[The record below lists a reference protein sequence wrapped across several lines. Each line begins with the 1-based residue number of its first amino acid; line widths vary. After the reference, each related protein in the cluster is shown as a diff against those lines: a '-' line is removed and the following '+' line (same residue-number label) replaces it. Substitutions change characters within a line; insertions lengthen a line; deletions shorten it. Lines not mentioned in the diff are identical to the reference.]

1 MKTTELVARAICLQN
16 HQHKQDLSWANT
28 PYYMDAAQAAMDAA
42 QAAITAH
49 LYAMKTPSRKTLE
62 GFAHEIGLTI
72 EEAADTW
79 AMVISAAE
87 KENGEI

>member
-1 MKTTELVARAICLQN
+1 MKTTELVARAIR
-16 HQHKQDLSWANT
+16 DSSSWSSFWG
-28 PYYMDAAQAAMDAA
+28 YDDSEVFA

-49 LYAMKTPSRKTLE
+49 LSAMKTPSRKTLE